1 MELVLII
8 FNQLVFML
16 ILIIIGFLLV
26 KTKLLSDE
34 GAKSLTNII
43 LYVSSPIIIISS
55 YHSSFDMIKLKK
67 LIMSFLIAIFIHV
80 LFIVLTKLLKIKNPV
95 DISAATLSNAAFMG
109 VPLIS
114 AALGEEAVFY
124 LSAYIAINL
133 LFTWT
138 FSVKIY
144 SPEQKIDINNI
155 IKTPITIAIVIGL
168 IIFFT
173 QIKLPNFLL
182 TVVDSIKTLN
192 TPLAMFVLG
201 SYVANISFTDFR
213 KNLPTLILPTFYKL
227 ILFPVIALIIMRLLP
242 DTFND
247 LKVINMIAAASPS
260 AINVALFARKY
271 NSDYKRATELVCLTT
286 IFCILTIPMFVYIL
300 G

>member
-8 FNQLVFML
+8 FNQLIFML
-16 ILIIIGFLLV
+16 ILILIGFLLV

-67 LIMSFLIAIFIHV
+67 LLLSFVIAIFIHI
-80 LFIVLTKLLKIKNPV
+80 LFIALTKLFKVKNPV
-95 DISAATLSNAAFMG
+95 DINATTLSNAAFMG

-114 AALGEEAVFY
+114 AALGEESIFY
-124 LSAYIAINL
+124 LSAYIAINF

-138 FSVKIY
+138 YSIKIY
-144 SPEQKIDINNI
+144 SPKQKIDINNI

-201 SYVANISFTDFR
+201 SYIANISFTDFR
-213 KNLPTLILPTFYKL
+213 KNLPTLVLPTFYKL
-227 ILFPVIALIIMRLLP
+227 ILFPLIALIIMRFLP
-242 DTFND
+242 DKFND

-286 IFCILTIPMFVYIL
+286 IFCILTIPIFVYL
-300 G
+300 LD